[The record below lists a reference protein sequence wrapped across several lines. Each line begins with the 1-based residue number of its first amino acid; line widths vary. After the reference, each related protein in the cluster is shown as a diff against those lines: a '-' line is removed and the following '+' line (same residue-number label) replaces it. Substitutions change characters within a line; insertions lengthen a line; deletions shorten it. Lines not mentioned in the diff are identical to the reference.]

1 MMIAPE
7 YEEFLAV
14 SGAANG
20 RKAVVVDLA
29 NPSFLDEIGN
39 WAGKAV
45 HPVCFRCAG
54 RCARGGDEAAFCGG
68 DCDPRRGGPLQ
79 ARAELAEG
87 LFGEQVRPLRDGE
100 AAPDRLGR
108 PEVGAAHR
116 RPGPGQPRPRARGFA
131 QRGAQPPQDMPPL
144 QGGHGL
150 GQPVW
155 PPGLGI
161 YVLYGHPKCSWD
173 VPARHKCNLPIM
185 GQIGPPEERAK
196 LGCYPIRSC
205 HWYLGAHQDREDIP
219 REFGEGSKGSRN
231 IKWFCPICYTPYEAW
246 AHLAKRI
253 VVFGA
258 TPGCTEAFAAYIGE
272 TSNSQAAMITYLKG
286 CALASRIGNRV
297 PTPQDVLDAIT
308 ALNEQCEKR
317 LGNLANAYS
326 LYSAQPADNPAHSAY
341 RIICKHAALSLPHAG
356 SPVKVLTYPEDTPVL
371 ASSDLDFILHFA
383 ACFVDLDSNQD
394 NPGPRSAGRRA
405 GWALREGAAKL
416 LPGIAAV
423 MAEGAAAAAAGAK
436 GSQE

>member
-1 MMIAPE
+1 MTPG
-7 YEEFLAV
+7 EE
-14 SGAANG
+14 
-20 RKAVVVDLA
+20 
-29 NPSFLDEIGN
+29 
-39 WAGKAV
+39 
-45 HPVCFRCAG
+45 G
-54 RCARGGDEAAFCGG
+54 RCRLVRNWRKVCSASKFVLSETEKQ
-68 DCDPRRGGPLQ
+68 RRIDWG
-79 ARAELAEG
+79 
-87 LFGEQVRPLRDGE
+87 
-100 AAPDRLGR
+100 
-108 PEVGAAHR
+108 
-116 RPGPGQPRPRARGFA
+116 A
-131 QRGAQPPQDMPPL
+131 QRLEQHIAALDQANRDPELVASHKGVLNLLKTCLHFRAGTDWVNPF
-144 QGGHGL
+144 G
-150 GQPVW
+150 